1 MNNTEHKPLFNRRYL
16 FWLMWAVAI
25 AIVLL
30 QTLTRE
36 DVLNLQ
42 AGYSSERQ
50 AYWLEQPQQEQVHT
64 HLLLMTGAVLRE
76 EDLLRQRLIREGI
89 NLHLTSSALREQIN
103 AFGWQIYL
111 TDAADHLQLE
121 IISQELPQPAQL
133 ESLIHLLQQ
142 PAAVDSDALRQ
153 RIQAERYIQT
163 QSPQPRLL
171 QTATSQLATLSDAP
185 YADSYAG
192 DYASV
197 MQQLPR
203 LITFSGPSLKL
214 DASDAPER
222 DIAPLATQPALDR
235 QPETQLLQGYQNE
248 YHHLHAWSL
257 AKPDTAEMLARQRL
271 SADLLTHLL
280 QRPLPGQPEYRLVWS
295 PMSPAGYIA
304 ILLSHQEAGQ
314 LPTSKALREHLL
326 QHLTDELLQQSSR
339 TLLQQTRQIL
349 DDPEGQRRWLG
360 LLARYQLPA
369 DSHQLFLNAL
379 ENATLVQMQEMLSSL
394 LEPDEAI
401 HITLE
406 PY

>member
-30 QTLTRE
+30 QTLTRD
-36 DVLNLQ
+36 DVLLLQ
-42 AGYSSERQ
+42 TGYSDERQ
-50 AYWLEQPQQEQVHT
+50 AYWLEQPKQAQVHT
-64 HLLLMTGAVLRE
+64 HLLLMTEAVLSE
-76 EDLLRQRLIREGI
+76 QDLHRQRLIHEGI
-89 NLHLTSSALREQIN
+89 NQHLISSTVIEQVTSL
-103 AFGWQIYL
+103 GWQVSL

-133 ESLIHLLQQ
+133 ESLIQLLQQ
-142 PAAVDSDALRQ
+142 PAPIDSDALRQ

-171 QTATSQLATLSDAP
+171 QAATSQLANLSDAP
-185 YADSYAG
+185 YADGYAD
-192 DYASV
+192 DYVSL

-214 DASDAPER
+214 DASVAPQR
-222 DIAPLATQPALDR
+222 DIALQAIQPARGR
-235 QPETQLLQGYQNE
+235 QPETQLLQGYQSE

-257 AKPDTAEMLARQRL
+257 EKPDTAEMLARQRL
-271 SADLLTHLL
+271 SADLLTQLL
-280 QRPLPGQPEYRLVWS
+280 QSPLPGQPEYRLVWS
-295 PMSPAGYIA
+295 PMSPAGYVA

-314 LPTSKALREHLL
+314 LPGSKALREHLL
-326 QHLTDELLQQSSR
+326 LHLSDELLQQSSR
-339 TLLQQTRQIL
+339 TLIQQTRQIL
-349 DDPEGQRRWLG
+349 DDPGGQRRWLD

-379 ENATLVQMQEMLSSL
+379 ESVTLAQMQEMLGSL

>member
-36 DVLNLQ
+36 DVLILQ
-42 AGYSSERQ
+42 TGYSGERQ
-50 AYWLEQPQQEQVHT
+50 AYWLEQPKQEQVHT
-64 HLLLMTGAVLRE
+64 HLLLLTGAVLNE
-76 EDLLRQRLIREGI
+76 LDLHRQQLISEGV
-89 NLHLTSSALREQIN
+89 NQHLASPALLEQVSDW
-103 AFGWQIYL
+103 GWQISL

-121 IISQELPQPAQL
+121 IISPELPQQAQL
-133 ESLIHLLQQ
+133 ANLVQLLQQ
-142 PAAVDSDALRQ
+142 PVAIDSDALRQ

-171 QTATSQLATLSDAP
+171 QAATSQLATLSDVT
-185 YADSYAG
+185 YAD
-192 DYASV
+192 DYASL

-203 LITFSGPSLKL
+203 LITFSGPSLQL
-214 DASDAPER
+214 DASAPPER
-222 DIAPLATQPALDR
+222 NIDPLTPQPAQDR
-235 QPETQLLQGYQNE
+235 QPVPQLLQGYQSE

-257 AKPDTAEMLARQRL
+257 EKPDTADMLARQRL
-271 SADLLTHLL
+271 SADLLTQLL
-280 QRPLPGQPEYRLVWS
+280 QRPLPGEPEYRLVWS
-295 PMSPAGYIA
+295 PMSPAGYVA
-304 ILLSHQEAGQ
+304 IFLSHQEARP

-339 TLLQQTRQIL
+339 ALIQQTRQIL
-349 DDPEGQRRWLG
+349 DDPGGQRRWLD

-369 DSHQLFLNAL
+369 DSHQLFLNTL
-379 ENATLVQMQEMLSSL
+379 ENATLAQMQETLGSL